1 MIGGT
6 QDDGVGLPLADRLV
20 IAMLWSDQA
29 RLLWVVASDAASEL
43 VERHNLTGRAALL
56 GAELAVANMLMSAWI
71 KGDERVTLQV
81 QSESPKLA
89 FFGETD
95 SLGAFRGQLT
105 PSRIPGVGRKIDG
118 MLLAIKADGE
128 REMYRGVSAIQ
139 HETIASALE
148 RHLRTSDQVSA
159 LVRIDANAGGRVL
172 GLMIER
178 VPGSTGAAELTE
190 AEFVEAT
197 SRVRAMDPEALAS
210 ELALGTI
217 DGQPLDVLDIRT
229 LRFRC
234 RCSDERVDGMLAS
247 LGAVELQ
254 AMIDEDGGA
263 EVRCHFC
270 AEVRH
275 RDVAALQAILARRIV
290 EA

>member
-1 MIGGT
+1 MSGVMT
-6 QDDGVGLPLADRLV
+6 DETVGLPLADRLT
-20 IAMLWSDQA
+20 IAMLWNDQA

-43 VERHNLTGRAALL
+43 VERHHLTGRAALL

-95 SLGAFRGQLT
+95 SEGAFRGQMT
-105 PSRIPGVGRKIDG
+105 PSRIPGIGRTIDG

-128 REMYRGVSAIQ
+128 REMYRGVSAI
-139 HETIASALE
+139 HGETIASALE

-159 LVRIDANAGGRVL
+159 LVRIDANQGGRVL

-178 VPGSTGAAELTE
+178 VPGATGADELTE
-190 AEFVEAT
+190 AEFVQAT
-197 SRVRAMDPEALAS
+197 ARIRAMEPDALAS
-210 ELALGTI
+210 ELALGRL

-234 RCSDERVDGMLAS
+234 RCSDEKVDSMLAG
-247 LGAVELQ
+247 LGPSEIR

-275 RDVAALQAILARRIV
+275 RDVPALQAILARRIA

>member
-1 MIGGT
+1 MT
-6 QDDGVGLPLADRLV
+6 VALEEDVGLPLADRLTV
-20 IAMLWSDQA
+20 AMLWNDQA

-43 VERHNLTGRAALL
+43 VDRHTLTGRAALL

-81 QSESPKLA
+81 QAESPKLS

-95 SLGAFRGQLT
+95 AQGAFRGQLT
-105 PSRIPGVGRKIDG
+105 PNRIPGVGRTIDG

-139 HETIASALE
+139 GETIASALE

-159 LVRIDANAGGRVL
+159 LVRIDANQGGRVL

-178 VPGSTGAAELTE
+178 VPGATGAAELTE
-190 AEFVEAT
+190 AEFVQAT
-197 SRVRAMDPEALAS
+197 SRIRAMDAERLAT
-210 ELALGTI
+210 ELSMGKI
-217 DGQPLDVLDIRT
+217 DGQPIDVLDIRT

-234 RCSDERVDGMLAS
+234 RCSDDRVDSMLAS
-247 LGAVELQ
+247 VGATELQ

-263 EVRCHFC
+263 EIRCHFC

-275 RDVAALQAILARRIV
+275 RDVPALQAILARGIV

>member
-1 MIGGT
+1 MTGAPEE
-6 QDDGVGLPLADRLV
+6 DVGLPLADRLT
-20 IAMLWSDQA
+20 IAMLWNDQA
-29 RLLWVVASDAASEL
+29 RLLWLVASDAASEL

-81 QSESPKLA
+81 QSQSPKLS

-95 SLGAFRGQLT
+95 AQGAFRGQLS
-105 PSRIPGVGRKIDG
+105 PNRIPGTGRTIDG

-139 HETIASALE
+139 GETIAAALE

-159 LVRIDANAGGRVL
+159 LVRIDANQGGRVL

-178 VPGSTGAAELTE
+178 VPGATGAAELTE

-197 SRVRAMDPEALAS
+197 SRIRAMDPEVLAT
-210 ELALGTI
+210 ELSMGTL
-217 DGQPLDVLDIRT
+217 DGQPLDVLDIRP

-234 RCSDERVDGMLAS
+234 RCSDEKVDGMLAG

-254 AMIDEDGGA
+254 SMIDDDGGA

-270 AEVRH
+270 GEVRH
-275 RDVAALQAILARRIV
+275 RDVPALESILSRRVLQA
-290 EA
+290 